1 MVNQRFT
8 QRLLLAITFCNT
20 LFLAGCLPFT
30 VASASSSASS
40 SIPRSSE
47 RIAASYGDRGQ
58 FPPWNPSPNIDEN
71 GFLVPTYNR
80 MSGEWEKEV
89 KLRKKDR
96 ISIHNSLATIRQVPG
111 DGNCLFHSI
120 SVAWAHATNGTHLE
134 MRSPDT
140 MEWLY
145 RNSAKLRQLAVD
157 CLEEQRKL
165 LFLQGHEYL
174 KATDLVEA
182 AAAQYG
188 ISGSEYCD
196 LMRQESYWGGGPE
209 IVALCNVLQ
218 RPIHVYELHVPEDEN
233 DKELTHG
240 KDKRKKRYQH
250 RIDCRNS
257 PINSSFVLRRM
268 ACFGSPKFDRA
279 PALHI
284 LSADSRFPDVKP
296 GEQLESGNHFL
307 AIFPDQIKNYKSQ
320 AEVEEEK
327 KQRIRGGDESR
338 RRGTIKAPEQE
349 ELHPASTESQG
360 WFGRRFS
367 TSQ

>member
-1 MVNQRFT
+1 MVNLRFI
-8 QRLLLAITFCNT
+8 QRLLLAITFFFNT
-20 LFLAGCLPFT
+20 NLFAGCLHFT
-30 VASASSSASS
+30 SASSSASN
-40 SIPRSSE
+40 SIPRSSD
-47 RIAASYGDRGQ
+47 RVAASFGDRGN
-58 FPPWNPSPNIDEN
+58 FPPWNPSPNIDED

-80 MSGEWEKEV
+80 MPGEWESEV

-96 ISIHNSLATIRQVPG
+96 INNQNALAMIRQVPG

-120 SVAWAHATNGTHLE
+120 SVAWAHAINGTHLE
-134 MRSPDT
+134 MRSPET

-145 RNSAKLRQLAVD
+145 RHSAKLRQLAVD

-218 RPIHVYELHVPEDEN
+218 RPIHVYELHVPEE
-233 DKELTHG
+233 EESEEEPEHVR
-240 KDKRKKRYQH
+240 RKLRYQH
-250 RIDCRNS
+250 RMGCKSSS
-257 PINSSFVLRRM
+257 PSFVLRRM

-284 LSADSRFPDVKP
+284 LSADSRFPDIRP

-307 AIFPDQIKNYKSQ
+307 AIFPEQTRSYKPG
-320 AEVEEEK
+320 EEK
-327 KQRIRGGDESR
+327 KQRIRGGDNGNRRGNAHMQDEPYSQPTESPGWFR
-338 RRGTIKAPEQE
+338 RRF
-349 ELHPASTESQG
+349 
-360 WFGRRFS
+360 WN
-367 TSQ
+367 

>member
-1 MVNQRFT
+1 M
-8 QRLLLAITFCNT
+8 
-20 LFLAGCLPFT
+20 
-30 VASASSSASS
+30 
-40 SIPRSSE
+40 
-47 RIAASYGDRGQ
+47 
-58 FPPWNPSPNIDEN
+58 
-71 GFLVPTYNR
+71 YNR
-80 MSGEWEKEV
+80 MPGEWEKEV
-89 KLRKKDR
+89 KLRKRDR
-96 ISIHNSLATIRQVPG
+96 ISGQNSLATIRQVPG

-120 SVAWAHATNGTHLE
+120 SVAWAYATNGTHLE

-145 RNSAKLRQLAVD
+145 QHSARLRQLAVD

-218 RPIHVYELHVPEDEN
+218 RPIHVYELHVPEDEDEN
-233 DKELTHG
+233 EEDLVHG
-240 KDKRKKRYQH
+240 KDRRKKLFQH
-250 RIDCRNS
+250 RLGSRIS
-257 PINSSFVLRRM
+257 PINSSSSPSFVLRRM

-307 AIFPDQIKNYKSQ
+307 AIFPEQAKNYKSN
-320 AEVEEEK
+320 AESDEEK
-327 KQRIRGGDESR
+327 KQRIRGGGYEKR
-338 RRGTIKAPEQE
+338 RRGSFRSIEHDEPLAP
-349 ELHPASTESQG
+349 PTTESPG
-360 WFGRRFS
+360 WFRKRFWS
-367 TSQ
+367 SQ

>member
-1 MVNQRFT
+1 MHNQRFT
-8 QRLLLAITFCNT
+8 ERLLLAITFFNT
-20 LFLAGCLPFT
+20 LLLAGCLPLLA
-30 VASASSSASS
+30 ASASSAASS
-40 SIPRSSE
+40 SIPRSSD
-47 RIAASYGDRGQ
+47 RIAASYGDRGH
-58 FPPWNPSPNIDEN
+58 FPPWNPSPNIDED

-80 MSGEWEKEV
+80 MSGDWEKEV
-89 KLRKKDR
+89 KLRKKHR
-96 ISIHNSLATIRQVPG
+96 IGIHNCLAMIRQVPG

-120 SVAWAHATNGTHLE
+120 SVALAHGANGTHLE
-134 MRSPDT
+134 MKSPET

-145 RNSAKLRQLAVD
+145 QHSAKLRQLAVD

-174 KATDLVEA
+174 RATELVEA

-218 RPIHVYELHVPEDEN
+218 RPIHVYELHVPEEEKEN
-233 DKELTHG
+233 EYSGLF
-240 KDKRKKRYQH
+240 KRRVQ
-250 RIDCRNS
+250 
-257 PINSSFVLRRM
+257 PAFVLRRM

-307 AIFPDQIKNYKSQ
+307 AIFPQQTESYKSH
-320 AEVEEEK
+320 ADDE
-327 KQRIRGGDESR
+327 KQRIRGGGGEHLLR
-338 RRGTIKAPEQE
+338 RPNEALEQE
-349 ELHPASTESQG
+349 EAPSGSNDSSG
-360 WFGRRFS
+360 WFRKRFW